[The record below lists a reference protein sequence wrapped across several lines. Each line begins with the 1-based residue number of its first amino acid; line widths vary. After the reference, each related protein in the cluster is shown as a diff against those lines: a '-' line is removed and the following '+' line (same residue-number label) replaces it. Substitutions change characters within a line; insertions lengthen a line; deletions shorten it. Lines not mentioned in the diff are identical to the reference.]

1 MNEQELKQLWQK
13 QPVPEPAPT
22 STNAMI
28 EQMNQKMRK
37 FNRTLLWR
45 DARELIACV
54 FIIVWFGLNLR
65 HAHSTLTKVG
75 DIVLVLSGLFIGANL
90 LAARRSNRAFRTPTS
105 VRDFLGGELDRV
117 NRQIKLLRT
126 VLWWYLLPLFCGVS
140 LFSIGANLDL
150 VIEIPVLSTYALTF
164 GFVYWINGYAVRKT
178 LLPLKTELEQ
188 TLGSIS
194 ECSE

>member
-22 STNAMI
+22 PTNAMI

-37 FNRTLLWR
+37 FNRTLFWR

-65 HAHSTLTKVG
+65 HATSTLTQLG

-90 LAARRSNRAFRTPTS
+90 LAARRSNQAFLNPSS
-105 VRDFLGGELDRV
+105 VRDFLGGELDKV

-150 VIEIPVLSTYALTF
+150 AIEIPVISTYALTF
-164 GFVYWINGYAVRKT
+164 GLVYWINQYAVRKT

-188 TLGSIS
+188 TLRSMS
-194 ECSE
+194 QCSE